1 MRSLSFNSADRL
13 VYNRVMDHS
22 NGKRKLLIFVVAYNA
37 QTTIESVLQRMPA
50 SLAQDY
56 AVEVLIIDDASS
68 DYTFRVGRNASQA
81 LNLPFPVTVL
91 KNPINQGYGG
101 NQKIGYH
108 YAIEFGFDYVALIHG
123 DGQYAPEAL
132 PDLMKSFDDS
142 GVGAVFGSRMLT
154 RGAARAGGMP
164 LYKFVGNKILS
175 GFENYLLNTSFSEFH
190 SGYRIYSVEALKKVP
205 FDLNTNDF
213 HFDTEIII
221 QFVARGL
228 KIVEQ
233 PIPTYYGDE
242 ICRVNG
248 MKYAK
253 DVTVAVLR
261 FRAQGLGI
269 FYDRRFDLQAESLD
283 SNEHY
288 QVKFDGIS
296 PHTLTFARVKS
307 GAKVVD
313 MGCAA
318 GYVGSWLQEH
328 QQCDVV
334 GVDQFT
340 HPHQA
345 QLKQFIQHHISDGLP
360 AQLDSKTIDY
370 VLMLDVI
377 EHLPSPERFVQKLAE
392 QLSSSPQV
400 ELLVSTGNVAF
411 IVTRLML
418 LFGQFN
424 YGKRGILDITHTRLF
439 TFSSMRHLFEQ
450 AGFEVTSERGVP
462 VPLGLVFK
470 NKALVKALLWVN
482 QLLIKVSKGLFSYQM
497 YMTVKP
503 KPGLA
508 HLLKNAQEHS
518 AKLV

>member
-1 MRSLSFNSADRL
+1 MNNAYD
-13 VYNRVMDHS
+13 NQ
-22 NGKRKLLIFVVAYNA
+22 KCLLIFVVAYNA
-37 QTTIESVLQRMPA
+37 QTTIESVLARIP
-50 SLAQDY
+50 LGLTQDY
-56 AVEVLIIDDASS
+56 SVEVLIIDDSS
-68 DYTFRVGRNASQA
+68 QDETFQEGRRASQK

-91 KNPINQGYGG
+91 KNPVNQGYGG

-108 YAIEFGFDYVALIHG
+108 YAIQFRFDYVALIHG

-142 GVGAVFGSRMLT
+142 VVGAVFGSRMLT

-190 SGYRIYSVEALKKVP
+190 SGYRIYSVDALKKVP

-228 KIVEQ
+228 KIIEQ

-261 FRAQGLGI
+261 YRAQGLGI
-269 FYDRRFDLQAESLD
+269 FYDRRFDLQAESID
-283 SNEHY
+283 SNAHY
-288 QVKFDGIS
+288 QMKFDGIS
-296 PHTLTFARVKS
+296 PHTLTFSRVKS
-307 GAKVVD
+307 GSKVVD
-313 MGCAA
+313 LGCAG
-318 GYVGSWLQEH
+318 GYVGSWLQENR
-328 QQCDVV
+328 QCDVV
-334 GVDQFT
+334 GVDQFL
-340 HPHQA
+340 HPHQS
-345 QLKQFIQHHISDGLP
+345 QLKQFIQHHISEGLP
-360 AQLDSKTIDY
+360 DQLDLQAINY
-370 VLMLDVI
+370 LLMLDVI
-377 EHLPSPERFVQKLAE
+377 EHLPSPESFVQKLAQ
-392 QLSSSPQV
+392 QLSGSPQV

-439 TFSSMRHLFEQ
+439 TFASMRHLFEQ
-450 AGFEVTSERGVP
+450 AGFEVVSEQGVP
-462 VPLGLVFK
+462 VPLGLIFK
-470 NKALVKALLWVN
+470 NKVLVKTLLRVN
-482 QLLIKVSKGLFSYQM
+482 QVLIKVSKGLFSYQM

-508 HLLKNAQEHS
+508 HLLKNAQEYS
-518 AKLV
+518 AELV

>member
-1 MRSLSFNSADRL
+1 MNSVDPK
-13 VYNRVMDHS
+13 
-22 NGKRKLLIFVVAYNA
+22 KRLLIFVVAYNA
-37 QTTIESVLQRMPA
+37 QATIESVLARIPH
-50 SLAQDY
+50 SIVNNY
-56 AVEVLIIDDASS
+56 SVEVLIIDDSS
-68 DYTFRVGRNASQA
+68 QDDTFQEGRRASQN
-81 LNLPFPVTVL
+81 LNLPFPVHVL

-142 GVGAVFGSRMLT
+142 SVSAVFGSRMLT

-164 LYKFVGNKILS
+164 LYKFLGNKILS
-175 GFENYLLNTSFSEFH
+175 GFENYLLNTNFSEFH

-221 QFVARGL
+221 QFVARSL

-296 PHTLTFARVKS
+296 PHTLTFGKVKPES
-307 GAKVVD
+307 RVVD

-345 QLKQFIQHHISDGLP
+345 QLKQFIQHHISEGLP
-360 AQLDSKTIDY
+360 AQLDSQSIDY

-450 AGFEVTSERGVP
+450 TGFEVTSEQGVP

-470 NKALVKALLWVN
+470 NKALVKTLLWVN

>member
-1 MRSLSFNSADRL
+1 MTNNNAK
-13 VYNRVMDHS
+13 NR
-22 NGKRKLLIFVVAYNA
+22 LLILVVAYNA
-37 QTTIESVLQRMPA
+37 QDTIESVLARIPISISQNY
-50 SLAQDY
+50 S
-56 AVEVLIIDDASS
+56 VEVLIIDDSS
-68 DYTFRVGRNASQA
+68 QDDTFHEGRRASQI
-81 LNLPFPVTVL
+81 LKLPFPVHVL

-108 YAIEFGFDYVALIHG
+108 YAMEFCFDYVALIHG
-123 DGQYAPEAL
+123 DGQYAPETL
-132 PDLMKSFDDS
+132 PDLMKSFDGA
-142 GVGAVFGSRMLT
+142 GVCAVLGSRMLT
-154 RGAARAGGMP
+154 RGSARAGGMP

-175 GFENYLLNTSFSEFH
+175 GFENYLLNTNFSEFH
-190 SGYRIYSVEALKKVP
+190 SGYRIYSVAALRQVP
-205 FDLNTNDF
+205 FNLNTNDF

-253 DVTVAVLR
+253 DVAVAVLR

-269 FYDRRFDLQAESLD
+269 FYDRRFDLQAESFD

-296 PHTLTFARVKS
+296 PHTLTFAKVRT

-328 QQCDVV
+328 RQCDVV

-360 AQLDSKTIDY
+360 AQLDSQSIDY

-450 AGFEVTSERGVP
+450 AGFEVTGEQGVP
-462 VPLGLVFK
+462 VPLGLVFN

>member
-1 MRSLSFNSADRL
+1 MSNNS
-13 VYNRVMDHS
+13 N
-22 NGKRKLLIFVVAYNA
+22 NQKRLLIFVVAYNA
-37 QTTIESVLQRMPA
+37 QSTIESVLTRIPLLIVENY
-50 SLAQDY
+50 S
-56 AVEVLIIDDASS
+56 VEVLIIDDTSQ
-68 DYTFRVGRNASQA
+68 DETFHEGRRASQK
-81 LNLPFPVTVL
+81 LNLPFPVNVL

-132 PDLMKSFDDS
+132 PELMKSFEGS
-142 GVGAVFGSRMLT
+142 NVGAVFGSRMLT
-154 RGAARAGGMP
+154 RGAALAGGMP

-190 SGYRIYSVEALKKVP
+190 SGYRIYSVKALQKVP

-261 FRAQGLGI
+261 YRAQGLGI
-269 FYDRRFDLQAESLD
+269 FYDRRFDLQAESPD
-283 SNEHY
+283 SNAHY
-288 QVKFDGIS
+288 QVKFDGVS
-296 PHTLTFARVKS
+296 PHTLTFAKVTS
-307 GAKVVD
+307 GARVVD
-313 MGCAA
+313 MGCAG
-318 GYVGSWLQEH
+318 GYVGSWLQDNRR
-328 QQCDVV
+328 CDVV
-334 GVDQFT
+334 GVDQFL
-340 HPHQA
+340 HPHQG
-345 QLKQFIQHHISDGLP
+345 QLKQFIQHHISEGLP
-360 AQLDSKTIDY
+360 TQLDPQTMDY

-377 EHLPSPERFVQKLAE
+377 EHLPSPEHFVAKLAQ
-392 QLSSSPQV
+392 QLSNSLQV

-411 IVTRLML
+411 IVTRFML

-439 TFSSMRHLFEQ
+439 TFASMRHLFEQ
-450 AGFEVTSERGVP
+450 AGFEVTSEQGVP

-470 NKALVKALLWVN
+470 NKTLVKALLWVN
-482 QLLIKVSKGLFSYQM
+482 QALIKVSKGLFSYQM
-497 YMTVKP
+497 YMTIKP

-518 AKLV
+518 AKLI

>member
-1 MRSLSFNSADRL
+1 
-13 VYNRVMDHS
+13 
-22 NGKRKLLIFVVAYNA
+22 
-37 QTTIESVLQRMPA
+37 
-50 SLAQDY
+50 
-56 AVEVLIIDDASS
+56 
-68 DYTFRVGRNASQA
+68 
-81 LNLPFPVTVL
+81 
-91 KNPINQGYGG
+91 
-101 NQKIGYH
+101 
-108 YAIEFGFDYVALIHG
+108 
-123 DGQYAPEAL
+123 
-132 PDLMKSFDDS
+132 MKSFDDAS
-142 GVGAVFGSRMLT
+142 VGAVFGSRMLT

-175 GFENYLLNTSFSEFH
+175 GFENFLLNTTLSEFH
-190 SGYRIYSVEALKKVP
+190 SGYRIYSVAAIKQVP

-253 DVTVAVLR
+253 DVMVAVLR
-261 FRAQGLGI
+261 YRAQGLSI
-269 FYDRRFDLQAESLD
+269 FYDRRFDLQAQSLD

-288 QVKFDGIS
+288 QVKFDGVS
-296 PHTLTFARVKS
+296 PHTLTFAKVKS
-307 GAKVVD
+307 GSKVVD

-318 GYVGSWLQEH
+318 GYVGSWLQDNR
-328 QQCDVV
+328 QCDVV

-340 HPHQA
+340 HPHQT

-360 AQLDSKTIDY
+360 AQLDFKSIDY

-392 QLSSSPQV
+392 QFSSSPQV

-450 AGFEVTSERGVP
+450 AGFEIVSEKGVP
-462 VPLGLVFK
+462 VPFGLVFK
-470 NKALVKALLWVN
+470 NKTIVRALLWIN
-482 QLLIKVSKGLFSYQM
+482 QMLIKVSKGLFSYQM
-497 YMTVKP
+497 FMTVKP

-508 HLLKNAQEHS
+508 HLLKNAQEYS
-518 AKLV
+518 AKLI

>member
-1 MRSLSFNSADRL
+1 MDHFNS
-13 VYNRVMDHS
+13 
-22 NGKRKLLIFVVAYNA
+22 KKKLLIFIVAYNA
-37 QTTIESVLQRMPA
+37 QTTIKGVLQRIP
-50 SLAQDY
+50 LTLTQDY
-56 AVEVLIIDDASS
+56 VVEILIIDDASS
-68 DYTFRVGRNASQA
+68 DETFAVGRNASQS
-81 LNLPFPVTVL
+81 LNLPFPITVL
-91 KNPINQGYGG
+91 KNPVNQGYGG

-108 YAIEFGFDYVALIHG
+108 YAMEFDFDYVALIHG

-175 GFENYLLNTSFSEFH
+175 SFENYLLNTSFSEFH
-190 SGYRIYSVEALKKVP
+190 SGYRIYSVAALKQVP

-228 KIVEQ
+228 RIVEQ

-248 MKYAK
+248 IKYAK
-253 DVTVAVLR
+253 DVTIAVLR

-296 PHTLTFARVKS
+296 PHTLTFAKVKP

-328 QQCDVV
+328 RQCDVV
-334 GVDQFT
+334 GVDQFA
-340 HPHQA
+340 HPHQN
-345 QLKQFIQHHISDGLP
+345 QLKQFIQHHISEGLP
-360 AQLDSKTIDY
+360 AQLDSQYIDY

-392 QLSSSPQV
+392 QLSKSPQI
-400 ELLVSTGNVAF
+400 ELLVSTGNIAF

-450 AGFEVTSERGVP
+450 AGFEVISEQGVP

-470 NKALVKALLWVN
+470 NKTLVSALLWVN
-482 QLLIKVSKGLFSYQM
+482 QILIKVSKGLFSYQM

>member
-1 MRSLSFNSADRL
+1 MNNAS
-13 VYNRVMDHS
+13 DHQ
-22 NGKRKLLIFVVAYNA
+22 KRLLIFVVAYNA
-37 QTTIESVLQRMPA
+37 QTTIESVLARIP
-50 SLAQDY
+50 LGLTQDY
-56 AVEVLIIDDASS
+56 SVEVLIIDDSS
-68 DYTFRVGRNASQA
+68 QDETFQEGKRASQK
-81 LNLPFPVTVL
+81 LDLPFPVTVL
-91 KNPINQGYGG
+91 KNPVNQGYGG

-108 YAIEFGFDYVALIHG
+108 YAIQFGFDYVALIHG

-132 PDLMKSFDDS
+132 PDLMKNFESPQVD
-142 GVGAVFGSRMLT
+142 AVFGSRMLT

-175 GFENYLLNTSFSEFH
+175 GFENFLLNTSFSEFH
-190 SGYRIYSVEALKKVP
+190 SGYRIYSVAALQKVP

-228 KIVEQ
+228 NIIEQ
-233 PIPTYYGDE
+233 AIPTYYGDE

-261 FRAQGLGI
+261 YKAQGLGI
-269 FYDRRFDLQAESLD
+269 FYDRRFDLQAESID
-283 SNEHY
+283 SNKHY
-288 QVKFDGIS
+288 QMKFDGIS
-296 PHTLTFARVKS
+296 PHTLTFSKVKS
-307 GAKVVD
+307 GSMVID

-318 GYVGSWLQEH
+318 GYVGAWLQQNKLCH
-328 QQCDVV
+328 VV
-334 GVDQFT
+334 GVDQFE
-340 HPHQA
+340 HPHQV
-345 QLKQFIQHHISDGLP
+345 QLNQFIQHHISGGLP
-360 AQLDSKTIDY
+360 DQLQPESFHYI
-370 VLMLDVI
+370 LMLDVI
-377 EHLPSPERFVQKLAE
+377 EHLPSPERFVANLAK
-392 QLSSSPQV
+392 QLSGAPQV

-439 TFSSMRHLFEQ
+439 TFSSLRQLFEQ
-450 AGFEVTSERGVP
+450 SGFEVVSEQGVP

-470 NKALVKALLWVN
+470 NKDLVKFLLWIN
-482 QLLIKVSKGLFSYQM
+482 QALIKLSKGLFSYQM
-497 YMTVKP
+497 YMTIKP

-508 HLLKNAQEHS
+508 HLLKNAQEYS
-518 AKLV
+518 EKLA

>member
-1 MRSLSFNSADRL
+1 MTSIKPK
-13 VYNRVMDHS
+13 
-22 NGKRKLLIFVVAYNA
+22 KRLLIFVVAYNA
-37 QTTIESVLQRMPA
+37 QTTIKSVLARIPLDIVRNY
-50 SLAQDY
+50 S
-56 AVEVLIIDDASS
+56 VEVLIIDDSSQDDTFHEAGRASK
-68 DYTFRVGRNASQA
+68 N
-81 LNLPFPVTVL
+81 LNLPFPVHVL
-91 KNPINQGYGG
+91 KNPVNQGYGG

-142 GVGAVFGSRMLT
+142 SVSAVFGSRMLT

-175 GFENYLLNTSFSEFH
+175 CFENYLLNTSFSEFH
-190 SGYRIYSVEALKKVP
+190 SGYRIYSVAALKQVP

-261 FRAQGLGI
+261 YRAQGLGI

-283 SNEHY
+283 SNQHY

-296 PHTLTFARVKS
+296 PHTLTFAKVKS

-318 GYVGSWLQEH
+318 GYVGLWLQEH
-328 QQCDVV
+328 RQCDVV

-345 QLKQFIQHHISDGLP
+345 QLKRFMQHHISEGLP
-360 AQLDSKTIDY
+360 AQLNSQSIDY

-377 EHLPSPERFVQKLAE
+377 EHLQSPERFVQKLAE
-392 QLSSSPQV
+392 QLSESPHV

-450 AGFEVTSERGVP
+450 AGFEVISEQGVP

-470 NKALVKALLWVN
+470 NKALVRFLLWVN
-482 QLLIKVSKGLFSYQM
+482 QILIKVSKGLFSYQM

-503 KPGLA
+503 KPGLS
-508 HLLKNAQEHS
+508 HLLKNAQEYS